1 MTIHLPNDV
10 ERSIEAAVQSGRFAS
25 VDEAMTK
32 AAHLLLQE
40 LKQEAK
46 PMTAGANSGL
56 GSIGAMRDAA
66 DELDEIVADAM
77 KRRQEETWR
86 DISVE

>member
-1 MTIHLPNDV
+1 MNINLPDDL
-10 ERSIEAAVQSGRFAS
+10 ETSIEAVVQGGRFAS
-25 VDEAMTK
+25 VDEAMTR

-40 LKQEAK
+40 LQREAR
-46 PMTAGANSGL
+46 PVNAEANPGL

-77 KRRQEETWR
+77 KRRREETWR